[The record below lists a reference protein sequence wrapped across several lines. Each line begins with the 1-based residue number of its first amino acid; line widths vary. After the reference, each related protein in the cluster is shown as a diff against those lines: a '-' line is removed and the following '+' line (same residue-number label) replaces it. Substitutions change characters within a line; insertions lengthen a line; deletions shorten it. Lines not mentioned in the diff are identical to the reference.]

1 MGKPKNPQ
9 SEIKESKPPEKTLED
24 SISLAILEKVEA
36 EVEKRIRK
44 QEKWYWIIILV
55 IVTAIAAFVITFW
68 KVTIPEAVDKALTST
83 SALSTQDKLTNI
95 LSSALETGAKISVA
109 FNSVKAQA
117 DDANRNL
124 NQFIVS
130 AKTTAEEVKSNL
142 TAIPILIDT
151 NIYTPLGARLEQLK
165 QQDNILLVDDLP
177 KMFVRE
183 LVTNL
188 VEENSMVLSYE
199 PIPSTVKIY
208 AFVQNPGSGAITRYF
223 LLDNYGYC
231 QGRSIYFTNKPPT
244 LVSQVLSHVQNGGV
258 TVEYVRKSL
267 R

>member
-9 SEIKESKPPEKTLED
+9 PEIKESKLPEKSLDD

-55 IVTAIAAFVITFW
+55 IVTAITAFVITFW
-68 KVTIPEAVDKALTST
+68 KVTIPDAVDKALTSA
-83 SALSTQDKLTNI
+83 SALSTQGKLTNI
-95 LSSALETGAKISVA
+95 LSSAQETSAKISVA

-117 DDANRNL
+117 DDANRSL
-124 NQFIVS
+124 GEFVGSTKAI
-130 AKTTAEEVKSNL
+130 AEEVKSNL
-142 TAIPILIDT
+142 TLIPTLIDT

-165 QQDNILLVDDLP
+165 QQDNIVLIDDIQKL
-177 KMFVRE
+177 FVRE

-188 VEENSMVLSYE
+188 VDESSMVLSYE

-223 LLDNYGYC
+223 LLENYGYC
-231 QGRSIYFTNKPPT
+231 QGRSVYFTNKPPT

-258 TVEYVRKSL
+258 NVEYVRKNL